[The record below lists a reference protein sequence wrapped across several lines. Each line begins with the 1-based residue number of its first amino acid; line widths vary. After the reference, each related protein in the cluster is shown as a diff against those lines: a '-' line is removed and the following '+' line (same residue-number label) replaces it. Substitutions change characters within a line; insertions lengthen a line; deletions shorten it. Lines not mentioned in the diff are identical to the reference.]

1 MSRLVAILRA
11 LSRPLSSWYFV
22 APTAVAGGL
31 LIGALLFVY
40 SFPGKPQIGVI
51 DLPFFVIT
59 DDTAFIVSEYLNYA
73 RRDDSIKGV
82 VIKMSTP
89 GGGAASSERLYLETR
104 RLQEEKPVVLV
115 MNGMVA
121 SGGYMMAMGANH
133 IYAQSSSL
141 VGNVGV
147 IALAGS
153 LIPRPPPEVIV
164 TTGPYK
170 LSGAS
175 RKDWMA
181 LVDDLK
187 ASFAGLVIR
196 ERGDRLRISEGELTE
211 GRLYSGIEAVR
222 MGLADELGGDTDA
235 IRKAAELAGVSNY
248 GLVDVNAEVLR
259 EYILR
264 SRRIF
269 ASYPD
274 GATFGATDPLAP
286 LFAPPQTG
294 AGPGGAEPGAGDDV
308 ARLQQLRRLMLD
320 SVDADPENAL
330 PDFPLEI
337 QRPNIYYLYTGNN
350 DY

>member
-1 MSRLVAILRA
+1 M
-11 LSRPLSSWYFV
+11 SSWYFV
-22 APTAVAGGL
+22 APAAVVVGL
-31 LIGALLFVY
+31 AIGALIFVY
-40 SFPGKPQIGVI
+40 SFPGKPAIGVI

-59 DDTAFIVSEYLNYA
+59 DDSAFIVSEYLNYA
-73 RRDDSIKGV
+73 RRNDSIKGV

-133 IYAQSSSL
+133 TYAQSASL

-153 LIPRPPPEVIV
+153 LIPRTPPEVIV

-175 RKDWMA
+175 RKDWIG
-181 LVDDLK
+181 LVDDLRE
-187 ASFAGLVIR
+187 SFAQMVIR
-196 ERGDRLRISEGELTE
+196 ERGDRLRISKAELTE
-211 GRLYSGIEAVR
+211 GKLYAGVDAVR

-264 SRRIF
+264 ARRIF
-269 ASYPD
+269 ASEYDGPTSAQPTRWPRCFPRPRPGTPYPARRNR
-274 GATFGATDPLAP
+274 GPETTLPGCSNC
-286 LFAPPQTG
+286 
-294 AGPGGAEPGAGDDV
+294 AG
-308 ARLQQLRRLMLD
+308 
-320 SVDADPENAL
+320 
-330 PDFPLEI
+330 
-337 QRPNIYYLYTGNN
+337 
-350 DY
+350 